1 MGSPLNRSAESG
13 HRSAAKDL
21 YDAVLLAE
29 HPSTRLSPRLL
40 RTVLGPQAE
49 GFTPRTVLDWLVDWA
64 AFHAT
69 HPWVDSDPGRLRERL
84 AGALPRLLE
93 RSARQR

>member
-1 MGSPLNRSAESG
+1 MTQGRARPEG
-13 HRSAAKDL
+13 RSAAKDL

-40 RTVLGPQAE
+40 RTVLGPHAE
-49 GFTPRTVLDWLVDWA
+49 RFTSGTVLDRLVGWA
-64 AFHAT
+64 TFHAV
-69 HPWVDSDPGRLRERL
+69 HPWVDGDPGRLRERL
-84 AGALPRLLE
+84 TGALPRLLE

>member
-1 MGSPLNRSAESG
+1 M
-13 HRSAAKDL
+13 
-21 YDAVLLAE
+21 
-29 HPSTRLSPRLL
+29 
-40 RTVLGPQAE
+40 RTVLGPHAE
-49 GFTPRTVLDWLVDWA
+49 GFTPKTVLDWLVDWA

-69 HPWVDSDPGRLRERL
+69 HPWADSDPGRLRERL